1 MDSRRR
7 SLLQNRRGLF
17 PRRERGILKAFNM
30 RVIAR
35 STLARFVATLTRSSD
50 RVAVKAALAAWY
62 HEVDHAAWRNSQD
75 VKRAYASASI
85 VDAER
90 VVFNVKGNSYRLVTA
105 IDYQR
110 QLVFI
115 KWLGTHKEYDKIDV
129 RTIMYGDQTYQKR

>member
-1 MDSRRR
+1 
-7 SLLQNRRGLF
+7 LF
-17 PRRERGILKAFNM
+17 PKRERGILKAFNM

-35 STLARFVATLTRSSD
+35 SALARFVAILTRSRD

-62 HEVDHAAWRNSQD
+62 HEVEHAAWHNSQD

-90 VVFNVKGNSYRLVTA
+90 VVFNIKGNSYRLVAA

-110 QLVFI
+110 QIVFI
-115 KWLGTHKEYDKIDV
+115 KWLGTHSEYDTIDV
-129 RTIMYGDQTYQKR
+129 RTVMHGDQTYQKR

>member
-1 MDSRRR
+1 
-7 SLLQNRRGLF
+7 
-17 PRRERGILKAFNM
+17 M

-35 STLARFVATLTRSSD
+35 STLAKFVATLTRSRD
-50 RVAVKAALAAWY
+50 RTAVKAALAAWY
-62 HEVDHAAWRNSQD
+62 HEVEQAVWRNSQD

-90 VVFNVKGNSYRLVTA
+90 VVFNIKGNSYRLVTA

-115 KWLGTHKEYDKIDV
+115 KWLGTHSDYDKIDV
-129 RTIMYGDQTYQKR
+129 RTVMYGDQTYQKR